1 MERTLFKP
9 EHDLFRQ
16 NFRKF
21 LEKEVVPHYEEYEDA
36 GMVSRDVWKKAG
48 KQGYLVPWMPEEF
61 GGAGADWLYS
71 VVLIEEVGRA
81 NVAGFGLSLHND
93 VVAPYL
99 VDWLKPE
106 LKKQVLP
113 GLLTGDKILAVG
125 MTEPGYGSNL
135 AGIQTTARKD
145 GDDYVISGQKTFI
158 TNGQLCDWVVIAAKT
173 NPDANPPY
181 KGISLFLV
189 DTSLPGFRK
198 GRNLKKI
205 GLKAN
210 DTSELFLE
218 DVRVPRSHLLGEEN
232 KGFYQLMTKLQQERL
247 VVAVRCM
254 ANMASAVDHTVK
266 YVKER
271 EVFGAPLGKM
281 QNTQFVL
288 AECATQV
295 EVGQA
300 FVDRLIEAHIA
311 GKDVV
316 KEVSMAKYWVTD
328 TLKTVV
334 DRCLQLHGGYGY
346 MTEYPIARM
355 YTDARVQSI
364 FAGTNEVMKVIIA
377 RKLGLE

>member
-1 MERTLFKP
+1 MERTLFTS

-21 LEKEVVPHYEEYEDA
+21 LEKEVVPRYEEFEDA
-36 GMVSRDVWKKAG
+36 GMVPRDVWKKAG
-48 KQGYLVPWMPEEF
+48 EQGFLVPWMPEAY
-61 GGAGADWLYS
+61 GGTGADWLYS

-93 VVAPYL
+93 VVAPYV
-99 VDWLKPE
+99 VDWLNPE
-106 LKKQVLP
+106 LKKDYLP
-113 GLLTGDKILAVG
+113 KLLTGEKILAVA
-125 MTEPGYGSNL
+125 MTEPGHGSNL
-135 AGIQTTARKD
+135 AGIRTTARKD
-145 GDDYVISGQKTFI
+145 GDSYIINGQKTFI
-158 TNGQLCDWVVIAAKT
+158 TNGQICDWVVVAAKT
-173 NPDANPPY
+173 NPDANPPH
-181 KGISLFLV
+181 KGITLFLV
-189 DTSLPGFRK
+189 DVNTPGFRK

-210 DTSELFLE
+210 DTSELFFE
-218 DVRVPRSHLLGEEN
+218 DVRVPRSHILGEEN

-247 VVAVRCM
+247 VVAVRSM
-254 ANMASAVDHTVK
+254 ANMASAVEHTIK

-271 EVFGAPLGKM
+271 EVFGAPLAKM
-281 QNTQFVL
+281 QNTQFVV
-288 AECATQV
+288 AECATTV

-300 FVDRLIEAHIA
+300 FVDRLIASHIA

-328 TLKTVV
+328 NLKTVV

-346 MTEYPIARM
+346 MYEYPIARM

-364 FAGTNEVMKVIIA
+364 FAGTNEVMKVIVA

>member
-1 MERTLFKP
+1 MERTLFSP

-21 LEKEVVPHYEEYEDA
+21 LEKEVAPRYEAFEDE
-36 GMVSRDVWKKAG
+36 GMVARDVWKKAG
-48 KQGYLVPWMPEEF
+48 EQGYLVPWMPEEY
-61 GGAGADWLYS
+61 GGTGADWLYS

-81 NVAGFGLSLHND
+81 NVTGFGISLHND

-99 VDWLKPE
+99 ADWLKPE
-106 LKKQVLP
+106 LKKELLP
-113 GLLTGDKILAVG
+113 QLLTGDKILAVA

-135 AGIQTTARKD
+135 AGIRTCARKD
-145 GDDYVISGQKTFI
+145 GDDYVITGQKTFI
-158 TNGQLCDWVVIAAKT
+158 TNGQLCDWVVVAART
-173 NPDANPPY
+173 DPDAQPPH

-189 DTSLPGFRK
+189 DTALPGFRR

-210 DTSELFLE
+210 DTSELFFE
-218 DVRVPRSHLLGEEN
+218 EVRVPRRYLLGGEN
-232 KGFYQLMTKLQQERL
+232 QGFYQLMTKLQQERL
-247 VVAVRCM
+247 VVAVRGAASM
-254 ANMASAVDHTVK
+254 QSAVEHTIR
-266 YVKER
+266 YVQER
-271 EVFGAPLGKM
+271 EIFGQPLAKM
-281 QNTQFVL
+281 QNTQFQI
-288 AECATQV
+288 AECATAA
-295 EVGQA
+295 EVAQA
-300 FVDRLIEAHIA
+300 FVDRLIAAHIA

-328 TLKTVV
+328 QLKQVV
-334 DRCLQLHGGYGY
+334 DKCLQLHGGYGY

-377 RKLGLE
+377 RKLGLD